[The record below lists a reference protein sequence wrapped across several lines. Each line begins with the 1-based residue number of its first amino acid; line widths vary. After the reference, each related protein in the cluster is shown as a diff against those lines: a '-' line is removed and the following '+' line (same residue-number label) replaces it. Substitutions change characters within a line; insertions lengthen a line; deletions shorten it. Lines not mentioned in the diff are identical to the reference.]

1 MAINVINNTCIMMP
15 PLKPRGYVQ
24 FSQVHEEVNRCPEDT
39 VTLVVKEELCPVNQM
54 FLLSLLQ
61 GRKVNK
67 GSE

>member
-1 MAINVINNTCIMMP
+1 MP